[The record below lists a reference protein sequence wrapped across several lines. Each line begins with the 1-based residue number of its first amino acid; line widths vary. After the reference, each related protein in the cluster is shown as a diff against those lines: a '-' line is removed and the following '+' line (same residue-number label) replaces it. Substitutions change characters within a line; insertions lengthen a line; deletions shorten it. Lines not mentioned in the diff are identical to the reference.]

1 MEFWSSIEELEFD
14 LRSAVIKGSVEEFVE
29 GKGSIGSLSEST
41 ATLEAIDEFGSFD
54 TM

>member
-14 LRSAVIKGSVEEFVE
+14 LRSTVIEGSIE
-29 GKGSIGSLSEST
+29 GKGFVGSVSEST
-41 ATLEAIDEFGSFD
+41 ATLEAIDEFGSSD